1 MYSHV
6 CGRATNA
13 GCSAGKREIND
24 GSQFALA
31 RNGNNVVTD
40 EYGFYPGGDQ
50 PMSLRLPSGRT
61 GVFITDPQLRGTV
74 RAIADADKNA
84 ANQEFK
90 TYTISP
96 WGVVAADTRTTTP
109 R

>member
-1 MYSHV
+1 M
-6 CGRATNA
+6 
-13 GCSAGKREIND
+13 SAR
-24 GSQFALA
+24 SSWRVL
-31 RNGNNVVTD
+31 TD

-61 GVFITDPQLRGTV
+61 GVFITDSQLRGTV

-96 WGVVAADTRTTTP
+96 WGAVPADTGSATRLRMVGQQYDQGSRLYYESP
-109 R
+109 RLFRRLG